1 MQTGLERIVAKAR
14 KETKLQFTSLAHHI
28 TEGMVWQNLC
38 HIRNST
44 APGIDGQ
51 TVEKAKKSFE
61 TWIEDMLASI
71 HRHSYKAPV
80 IRRVYIPKPG
90 KSEKRPIGIP
100 TVPDRAL
107 QRSVGTVLSSIYEQD
122 FHKCSF
128 GGRVNIGA
136 HNALST
142 FNEIVS
148 GKKVNWVLEC
158 DLKNFFGS
166 VDHGWLLRFV
176 EHRVGDPRILALIR
190 KWLKAGVM
198 ENGIVTGNKV
208 GTPQGGSISV
218 LLSNIYLHYVL
229 DLWFEKV
236 VKPRMKGEAYL
247 IRYLDDFIVC
257 FQYRAD
263 AIRFREILPKRL
275 GKFSLILEQTKTKL
289 VEFGRFA
296 SNHADKPETVYF
308 LGFTHFCTR
317 NRKGNFIVGRKT
329 EKTRHRRCIT
339 HLSRVMEIIRHK
351 SLSEQAFEINQILLG
366 IYAYYGMGGN
376 IVRLQKIYRFTEQY
390 WRKML
395 SSRSQRGNITCVK
408 SLWEKKFHKIKETFP
423 LRRPRLYVPYS
434 MMKSFAV
441 L

>member
-28 TEGMVWQNLC
+28 TEGMVWQSLC

-208 GTPQGGSISV
+208 GYT
-218 LLSNIYLHYVL
+218 
-229 DLWFEKV
+229 
-236 VKPRMKGEAYL
+236 
-247 IRYLDDFIVC
+247 
-257 FQYRAD
+257 
-263 AIRFREILPKRL
+263 
-275 GKFSLILEQTKTKL
+275 
-289 VEFGRFA
+289 
-296 SNHADKPETVYF
+296 
-308 LGFTHFCTR
+308 
-317 NRKGNFIVGRKT
+317 
-329 EKTRHRRCIT
+329 
-339 HLSRVMEIIRHK
+339 SRW
-351 SLSEQAFEINQILLG
+351 INQCTI
-366 IYAYYGMGGN
+366 
-376 IVRLQKIYRFTEQY
+376 E
-390 WRKML
+390 
-395 SSRSQRGNITCVK
+395 
-408 SLWEKKFHKIKETFP
+408 
-423 LRRPRLYVPYS
+423 
-434 MMKSFAV
+434 
-441 L
+441 

>member
-28 TEGMVWQNLC
+28 TKGMVWQSLG
-38 HIRNST
+38 HIRKST
-44 APGIDGQ
+44 TPGIDGQ
-51 TVEKAKKSFE
+51 TVEGAKKSFE
-61 TWIEDMLASI
+61 TWIEDMLASL
-71 HRHSYKAPV
+71 HRRSYKAPV

-107 QRSVGTVLSSIYEQD
+107 QRSVSTVLSRIYEQD
-122 FHKCSF
+122 FLKCSF

-136 HNALST
+136 HNALAT

-148 GKKVNWVLEC
+148 GRKVNWVLEC

-166 VDHGWLLRFV
+166 IDHGWLLRFV

-198 ENGIVTGNKV
+198 EDNIVTDNKV

-236 VKPRMKGEAYL
+236 VKPRMKGEVYL
-247 IRYLDDFIVC
+247 IRYVDDFIVC

-263 AIRFREILPKRL
+263 AICFKEILPKRL
-275 GKFSLILEQTKTKL
+275 GKFSLNLEQTKTKL

-296 SNHADKPETVYF
+296 STHAEKPKTVYF

-317 NRKGNFIVGRKT
+317 NRKGNFTVGRKT

-339 HLSRVMEIIRHK
+339 NLSRKMEIIRHK
-351 SLSEQAFEINQILLG
+351 SLSEQALEINQILLG

-376 IVRLQKIYRFTEQY
+376 IGRLQKVYRFTERY

-395 SSRSQRGNITCVK
+395 SSRSQRGIIT
-408 SLWEKKFHKIKETFP
+408 WEKFQKIKETFP

-434 MMKSFAV
+434 MMKSYVV